1 MKIQDA
7 LAGSMPHDELR
18 GFSGRFDVV
27 GDIAILT
34 IPPALQKYDHV
45 IADAI
50 LKHRHGIRTV
60 VNKSSHI
67 TGDFRTAHYKVIV
80 GNDMVTTH
88 REFGFSYHLDLT
100 TSFFNPRLAQ
110 ERMRVTG
117 QVQSGENV
125 IVPFCGVGPFA
136 IPAAARDA
144 SVVAI
149 EQNPDA
155 FHWLKENIRE
165 NEVVGKIAAIRGDA
179 FNPEI
184 LPAGLFDRAIIPTPY
199 GWDHIL
205 DVIAPRVKS
214 GGIIHFY
221 TFKNR
226 AQSEILKNEFVK
238 RRYRVLIRRRCGN
251 VAPAVSRWVFDL
263 QVP

>member
-1 MKIQDA
+1 MA
-7 LAGSMPHDELR
+7 W
-18 GFSGRFDVV
+18 GR
-27 GDIAILT
+27 
-34 IPPALQKYDHV
+34 
-45 IADAI
+45 
-50 LKHRHGIRTV
+50 
-60 VNKSSHI
+60 
-67 TGDFRTAHYKVIV
+67 
-80 GNDMVTTH
+80 
-88 REFGFSYHLDLT
+88 
-100 TSFFNPRLAQ
+100 
-110 ERMRVTG
+110 
-117 QVQSGENV
+117 
-125 IVPFCGVGPFA
+125 FA

-165 NEVVGKIAAIRGDA
+165 NEVVGKIAVYPGRCIQSGDSS
-179 FNPEI
+179 
-184 LPAGLFDRAIIPTPY
+184 AGLFDRAIIPTPY